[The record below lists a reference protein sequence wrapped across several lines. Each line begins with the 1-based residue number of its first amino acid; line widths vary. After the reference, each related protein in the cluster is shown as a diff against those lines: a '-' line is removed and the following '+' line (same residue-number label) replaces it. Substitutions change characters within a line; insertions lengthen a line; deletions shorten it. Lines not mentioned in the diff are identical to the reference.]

1 MAEKKETT
9 EFNNNMEVNNK
20 KQKPTKIKKSNTADK
35 MLRYTA
41 RDFGQE
47 YIMKRKMIRAMVV
60 AIMLGIALIVFI
72 ALYIDQSR
80 RVQETYH
87 TKYVKALETVAFD
100 IDDYLDAEADYDL
113 KYRMIVADMSNANA
127 FAFLM
132 DDFEDEQKSINSL
145 YTCFIKYPEQ
155 MQEKMD
161 DVKKVLEDIL
171 SVDNKDSYEKI
182 DEFVDTINLKGY

>member
-1 MAEKKETT
+1 MAGKKETT
-9 EFNNNMEVNNK
+9 EVNNNIEVNNK

-35 MLRYTA
+35 MLQYTS

-60 AIMLGIALIVFI
+60 AIMLGIALIVFV

-87 TKYVKALETVAFD
+87 TKYVKALETLAFD

-155 MQEKMD
+155 MQEKMEE
-161 DVKKVLEDIL
+161 VKEVLEEIIN
-171 SVDNKDSYEKI
+171 VDNKDSYEKI